1 MGNRGVARINGHLAA
16 CSLQKRNIVRR
27 GNFASIPFWT
37 SLGAISPP
45 ASSMDTASGSKY
57 PPAKPVALICE
68 PLKAVGPVALTR
80 PGFLRHLSV
89 ARFYHHSATVL
100 AADLPAPDA

>member
-1 MGNRGVARINGHLAA
+1 
-16 CSLQKRNIVRR
+16 
-27 GNFASIPFWT
+27 
-37 SLGAISPP
+37 
-45 ASSMDTASGSKY
+45 MDTASGSKY

-68 PLKAVGPVALTR
+68 PLNAVGPVALTR

-100 AADLPAPDA
+100 AADLPAPDACCIHESAARPASPVKEGRIPSPDKSSCNRVVTLLDFGPIV